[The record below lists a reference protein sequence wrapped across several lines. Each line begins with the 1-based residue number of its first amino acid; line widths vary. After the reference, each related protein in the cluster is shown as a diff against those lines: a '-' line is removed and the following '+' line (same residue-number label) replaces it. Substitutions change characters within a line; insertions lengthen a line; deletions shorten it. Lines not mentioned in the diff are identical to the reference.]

1 MKSLKYLLSILIL
14 STSVNGSVITNE
26 IAGQQYDWLSI
37 DTTLGISRNSVEA
50 MLLDSTSAVYG
61 YQYASRSL
69 LASLFSSYASW
80 DGVNDYHSDPA
91 VVLGI
96 SNLFNDFGLSESTSR
111 SDAIYAYYGLDGQC
125 SADISFSCSALLET
139 FYLSTGD
146 MTLQDATFGWDPN
159 NSQAAIASKSGL
171 FDNAPLFSSFLV
183 KQSSIAP
190 LPSTVP
196 VPAAAWLFGS
206 ALLGFFGFS
215 RRKNQA

>member
-1 MKSLKYLLSILIL
+1 MKSLKYLLFILML

-37 DTTLGISRNSVEA
+37 DTTLGVNRNSVEA
-50 MLLDSTSAVYG
+50 MLLDSSSAVYG

-69 LASLFSSYASW
+69 VASLFTSYASW

-96 SNLFNDFGLSESTSR
+96 SNLFNDFGLSESTFR

-125 SADISFSCSALLET
+125 SADISLSCSALLET
-139 FYLSTGD
+139 FYLPD

-159 NSQAAIASKSGL
+159 NSQAVTATKDGL
-171 FDNAPLFSSFLV
+171 FDNGSLFSSFLV

-215 RRKNQA
+215 RRKNNA